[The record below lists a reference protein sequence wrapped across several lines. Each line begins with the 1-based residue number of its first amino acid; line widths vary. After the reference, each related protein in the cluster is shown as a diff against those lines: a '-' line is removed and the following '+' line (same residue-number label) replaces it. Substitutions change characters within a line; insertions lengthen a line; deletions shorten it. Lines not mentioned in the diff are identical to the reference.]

1 MQKYLFGAALHPEV
15 KTRLPETS
23 LVGEIVAG
31 VRATCV
37 YDVHVLDDYNS
48 QGLIQI

>member
-1 MQKYLFGAALHPEV
+1 MLYRSRKPE
-15 KTRLPETS
+15 RRGGITS
-23 LVGEIVAG
+23 LVGEIVAV